1 MSSVLTLSVAEVS
14 GIIAAAVMIGGSL
27 SAYLSLFSFFII
39 FFILFYFIFILGL
52 FFS

>member
-39 FFILFYFIFILGL
+39 FFYFILFYFYFGIIF
-52 FFS
+52 